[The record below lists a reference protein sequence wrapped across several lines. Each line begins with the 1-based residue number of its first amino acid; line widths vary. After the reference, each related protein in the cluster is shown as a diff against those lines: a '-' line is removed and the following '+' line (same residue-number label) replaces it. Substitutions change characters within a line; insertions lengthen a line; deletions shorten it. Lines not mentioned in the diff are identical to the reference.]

1 MHINKEY
8 NSAQLHGGAIAILG
22 STGSIGQQTLSV
34 AKSLGIPVAALAAKS
49 NVSVIEAQARAFL
62 PKMAVLEDEQAAA
75 KLKIALADLP
85 IQVSG
90 GKEAVLEAAAESKA
104 HTVVAAMV
112 GMAGLAPVM
121 AAISAGKD
129 MALANKEV
137 LVCAGRL
144 MTEAAR
150 ENNVRLLP
158 VDSEHSAIFQCMSAL
173 ADGDKPEKLI
183 LTASGGPFFGK
194 KRWELE
200 NVTPKEALAHPNWSM
215 GPKITIDSATMMNKG
230 LELIEAMWLF
240 DMPEDKIDIVIHRE
254 SIVHSLIQTT
264 DGSVLAQM
272 GLPDMRGP
280 IQYALTAPRR
290 VPSDLPR
297 LDLTKIGVLHFAPPD
312 EEAFPALSL
321 ARKAAREGGAAPVV
335 LNGANEA
342 AVARF
347 LAGEIRFLEIAERV
361 GRAMEK
367 FSHMPADTLAD
378 IFAIDAASRDFINQQ

>member
-1 MHINKEY
+1 
-8 NSAQLHGGAIAILG
+8 LHGGAIAILG

-335 LNGANEA
+335 LNGANEV

-378 IFAIDAASRDFINQQ
+378 IFAIDAASRDFTNQQ